1 MSFDLVDLRLFAA
14 VVEHGSL
21 TRGAEQL
28 PLSLPSASARIQA
41 METRLGAP
49 LLHRHHRGVTPTTTG
64 GLLAGHAREIIAMH
78 ERMTNELAERTDTT
92 VVLWAT
98 YSAAATLLPDPMID
112 FLTANPDVA
121 VDLVPHLSR
130 RIVAAVA
137 EGRIELGVAA
147 DSTDLG
153 RLETT
158 PLRSDQLVVA
168 VADGHPLAERSEVAF
183 AECLDH
189 PLVGLVAGI
198 PLQELLH
205 GYARPLGVRPRY
217 RARLADTAS
226 VHRAVAAGVGIAVLP
241 EAAAVAPG
249 LRIVALT
256 DTWALRTLVLCRR
269 PGVALTSGARRLAD
283 HLVAH
288 AL

>member
-41 METRLGAP
+41 MESRLGAP
-49 LLHRHHRGVTPTTTG
+49 LLRRHHRGVTPTATG

-98 YSAAATLLPDPMID
+98 YSAAATLLPDLLID
-112 FLTANPDVA
+112 FLSANIDVA

-130 RIVAAVA
+130 RIVPAVA

-168 VADGHPLAERSEVAF
+168 VADGHPLAERAEVAF
-183 AECLDH
+183 VECLDH
-189 PLVGLVAGI
+189 PLVGLVAGT

-249 LRIVALT
+249 LRMVPLT
-256 DTWALRTLVLCRR
+256 DPWARRNLVLCRR
-269 PGVALTSGARRLAD
+269 PGVPLTSGAGRLAE

-288 AL
+288 AR